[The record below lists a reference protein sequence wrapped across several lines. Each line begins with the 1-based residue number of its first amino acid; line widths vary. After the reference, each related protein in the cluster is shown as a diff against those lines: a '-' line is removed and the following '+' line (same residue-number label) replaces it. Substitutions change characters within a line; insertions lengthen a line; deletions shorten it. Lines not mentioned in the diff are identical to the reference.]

1 MLEVGWEVDLFLL
14 KRKMKKILI
23 AIAAIAATWL
33 IGYVIGRQH
42 FRDATKMPQR
52 DTVTVYDTA
61 RYSRLELVSN
71 TYKLDI
77 PKIGVPELV
86 YIPSDSTTIIYR
98 DSVRYVTLPRQF
110 FYTRTADAEVYH
122 SGIDSRID
130 ALNVFHKTQTIT
142 KTVTQ
147 SLTNR
152 NALTFGIEPSYLN
165 TLSIP
170 IYLEY
175 ERMLHKN
182 VGIYGQ
188 IAYDLPSKSWGV
200 GIGAK
205 FSVGW

>member
-1 MLEVGWEVDLFLL
+1 
-14 KRKMKKILI
+14 MKKNIIVGISLLLVG
-23 AIAAIAATWL
+23 A
-33 IGYVIGRQH
+33 VIGMWLCRQYH

-147 SLTNR
+147 PLTNR
-152 NALTFGIEPSYLN
+152 NTLTFGVEPSYLN

-182 VGIYGQ
+182 VGFYVQ
-188 IAYDLPSKSWGV
+188 VAYDLPSKSWGV

-205 FSVGW
+205 VSVGW

>member
-1 MLEVGWEVDLFLL
+1 
-14 KRKMKKILI
+14 MKKYIPYLVI
-23 AIAAIAATWL
+23 FLVGA
-33 IGYVIGRQH
+33 VIGMWLYRQYH
-42 FRDATKMPQR
+42 FRDATNEVQI

-61 RYSRLELVSN
+61 RYSRLELTRN
-71 TYKLDI
+71 TFELDI
-77 PKIGVPELV
+77 PKIGMPELV

-98 DSVRYVTLPRQF
+98 DSVRYVTLPRQY

-147 SLTNR
+147 TVTKR
-152 NALTFGIEPSYLN
+152 NALSIGIETSYMN
-165 TLSIP
+165 TLSTP

-182 VGIYGQ
+182 LGFYVQ
-188 IAYDLPSKSWGV
+188 VAYDLPSQEIGF
-200 GIGAK
+200 GLGAK
-205 FSVGW
+205 ISIGW

>member
-1 MLEVGWEVDLFLL
+1 MV
-14 KRKMKKILI
+14 
-23 AIAAIAATWL
+23 
-33 IGYVIGRQH
+33 
-42 FRDATKMPQR
+42 QR
-52 DTVTVYDTA
+52 DTVTVYDTT
-61 RYSRLELVSN
+61 RYSRLELVRN
-71 TYKLDI
+71 TYRLDI
-77 PKIGVPELV
+77 PKISIPELV

-98 DSVRYVTLPRQF
+98 DSVRYVTLPRQY

-142 KTVTQ
+142 KTITQTVTR
-147 SLTNR
+147 R
-152 NALTFGIEPSYLN
+152 NALSIGIEASYMN

-188 IAYDLPSKSWGV
+188 MLYDLNARQFGISAGV
-200 GIGAK
+200 HLQLE
-205 FSVGW
+205 W